1 MYALRS
7 CITTSLFTLLLLGL
21 LTSCRHPNK
30 SSDIQAHETLVHV
43 QALLQSDSFPEND
56 SLLTPSIRF
65 FTQHGPDSL
74 LAQAYYLQ
82 GEILRHHH
90 FMLRASDAYIKAL
103 ELCPDSSQ
111 LRFRIHLAQAKT
123 CRIEK
128 IASEA
133 AHHLNLAGRL
143 LPALR
148 HQGCRTD
155 FLHEKA
161 MLCLLRQDTNAA
173 TRYFKAVTDASAPH
187 SAVSRQTADCLLHLA
202 DIHLQQNHPD
212 SALRFAQEARQRSS
226 DKTIRRQAA
235 VAMGMAYARAN
246 RPDSAFACINPH
258 LYAVNM
264 DLRAD
269 AYRALYTMFLRLR
282 HLAPAQ
288 TYLLRYI
295 AVRDSLRDDITELV
309 AERLHALHEYKLQR
323 ERTITAKRNE
333 ARNKLQ
339 FYRLL
344 ACTIGLLALLLML
357 LYRSRLKKLR
367 LAQQLRNQQFQTMEE
382 SLRRKEAEIYLAQ
395 QEEELQR
402 QQIRQIQ
409 QNLDYYKQLN
419 RITLP
424 VLMRRQNSQGALH
437 LTDDDWDIIIQNA
450 DACFNHFSRRL
461 RHHCPQLTDDDV
473 RFCCLVKMNLPL
485 AQLAEIYHIAKGSI
499 SRRKMRLKEKM
510 NIAGR
515 SFDEFLA
522 DF

>member
-1 MYALRS
+1 M
-7 CITTSLFTLLLLGL
+7 LGL

-173 TRYFKAVTDASAPH
+173 TRYFKAVTDASAQAEYPTERRH
-187 SAVSRQTADCLLHLA
+187 GQRR
-202 DIHLQQNHPD
+202 NH
-212 SALRFAQEARQRSS
+212 
-226 DKTIRRQAA
+226 
-235 VAMGMAYARAN
+235 GG
-246 RPDSAFACINPH
+246 
-258 LYAVNM
+258 
-264 DLRAD
+264 
-269 AYRALYTMFLRLR
+269 
-282 HLAPAQ
+282 
-288 TYLLRYI
+288 LLRQE
-295 AVRDSLRDDITELV
+295 DGNGKITPSSSPKNV
-309 AERLHALHEYKLQR
+309 V
-323 ERTITAKRNE
+323 
-333 ARNKLQ
+333 
-339 FYRLL
+339 
-344 ACTIGLLALLLML
+344 
-357 LYRSRLKKLR
+357 
-367 LAQQLRNQQFQTMEE
+367 FQPP
-382 SLRRKEAEIYLAQ
+382 YL
-395 QEEELQR
+395 
-402 QQIRQIQ
+402 
-409 QNLDYYKQLN
+409 
-419 RITLP
+419 
-424 VLMRRQNSQGALH
+424 
-437 LTDDDWDIIIQNA
+437 
-450 DACFNHFSRRL
+450 
-461 RHHCPQLTDDDV
+461 
-473 RFCCLVKMNLPL
+473 
-485 AQLAEIYHIAKGSI
+485 
-499 SRRKMRLKEKM
+499 
-510 NIAGR
+510 
-515 SFDEFLA
+515 
-522 DF
+522 

>member
-1 MYALRS
+1 MPTVKKQNYTDRS
-7 CITTSLFTLLLLGL
+7 CKFTEKNYLYSIVLTLYIRLHHVRPAFLHHHSPATLLLLGL

-173 TRYFKAVTDASAPH
+173 TRYFKAVTDASAQAEYPTERRH
-187 SAVSRQTADCLLHLA
+187 GQRR
-202 DIHLQQNHPD
+202 NH
-212 SALRFAQEARQRSS
+212 
-226 DKTIRRQAA
+226 
-235 VAMGMAYARAN
+235 GG
-246 RPDSAFACINPH
+246 
-258 LYAVNM
+258 
-264 DLRAD
+264 
-269 AYRALYTMFLRLR
+269 
-282 HLAPAQ
+282 
-288 TYLLRYI
+288 LLRQE
-295 AVRDSLRDDITELV
+295 DDNGKITPSSSPKKCGFSAAILIN
-309 AERLHALHEYKLQR
+309 
-323 ERTITAKRNE
+323 TKR
-333 ARNKLQ
+333 
-339 FYRLL
+339 
-344 ACTIGLLALLLML
+344 
-357 LYRSRLKKLR
+357 
-367 LAQQLRNQQFQTMEE
+367 
-382 SLRRKEAEIYLAQ
+382 
-395 QEEELQR
+395 
-402 QQIRQIQ
+402 
-409 QNLDYYKQLN
+409 
-419 RITLP
+419 
-424 VLMRRQNSQGALH
+424 
-437 LTDDDWDIIIQNA
+437 
-450 DACFNHFSRRL
+450 
-461 RHHCPQLTDDDV
+461 
-473 RFCCLVKMNLPL
+473 
-485 AQLAEIYHIAKGSI
+485 
-499 SRRKMRLKEKM
+499 
-510 NIAGR
+510 
-515 SFDEFLA
+515 
-522 DF
+522 

>member
-1 MYALRS
+1 M
-7 CITTSLFTLLLLGL
+7 LGL

-74 LAQAYYLQ
+74 LAQTYYLQ

-187 SAVSRQTADCLLHLA
+187 SAVSRQTADVTFPCRLTCETGLHYRWMRGTLKGPMPYNGLHFRL
-202 DIHLQQNHPD
+202 DRMDYLQ
-212 SALRFAQEARQRSS
+212 
-226 DKTIRRQAA
+226 
-235 VAMGMAYARAN
+235 
-246 RPDSAFACINPH
+246 
-258 LYAVNM
+258 
-264 DLRAD
+264 
-269 AYRALYTMFLRLR
+269 
-282 HLAPAQ
+282 
-288 TYLLRYI
+288 
-295 AVRDSLRDDITELV
+295 
-309 AERLHALHEYKLQR
+309 
-323 ERTITAKRNE
+323 
-333 ARNKLQ
+333 
-339 FYRLL
+339 
-344 ACTIGLLALLLML
+344 
-357 LYRSRLKKLR
+357 
-367 LAQQLRNQQFQTMEE
+367 
-382 SLRRKEAEIYLAQ
+382 
-395 QEEELQR
+395 
-402 QQIRQIQ
+402 
-409 QNLDYYKQLN
+409 
-419 RITLP
+419 
-424 VLMRRQNSQGALH
+424 
-437 LTDDDWDIIIQNA
+437 
-450 DACFNHFSRRL
+450 
-461 RHHCPQLTDDDV
+461 
-473 RFCCLVKMNLPL
+473 LPL
-485 AQLAEIYHIAKGSI
+485 AVGYRFCPMPHFTLTPKIGGYVALGLKADGWIEGTDHYQQPFGAAADLFRHTRIPADYRPFNRFDSGILTGVGLTYRHLGLDVSYQLGLTHLAATYDSRLQQRSWNI
-499 SRRKMRLKEKM
+499 SLSYRFR
-510 NIAGR
+510 
-515 SFDEFLA
+515 
-522 DF
+522 